1 MTTLLSGSYPPDVL
15 RDLLVPRADWHP
27 YPTVEDR
34 PAWEALPD
42 SVRDGLCASGER
54 ALEREWPHTLAV
66 RYLDYARDGNRS
78 RYEDVHFRRRGMLA
92 SLALA
97 ECVENQ
103 GRYLDEIA
111 NGIWLICE
119 ESSWCLP
126 AHIGAQRAGSGL
138 PDTREPI
145 VDLFSAET
153 SALLAWVDDLLGARM
168 DAVSPLIRPR
178 VRREIDARVLTPCL
192 ERDDFWWMG
201 FTPSEVNN
209 WNPWI
214 NSNWLASALLVEADP
229 ERRVAAVAKS
239 VRSLDRFLGPYPRD
253 GGCDEGPSYWGRA
266 GASLLDCLELLYS
279 ATDGRVDVYGEPLV
293 REIGRFIYRV
303 QIEGRYFVNFS
314 DASAIVSPPPAVVY
328 RYGQRTGDADMMAL
342 GAWLAV
348 DQDLPH
354 PREDRMGSLGRV
366 LPALFSLGE
375 IGAVEPQQPLPR
387 DVWLDEVEVMVAR
400 DQAGSSVGLYVA
412 AKGGHNDE
420 SHNHNDVG
428 NFLVYIG
435 GRPLLV
441 DVGVETYTR
450 KTFSAER
457 YDIWTMQSAYH
468 SLLPAIDG
476 VQQAPGRSFAA
487 RDADYAADERSARF
501 SLDIAGTYTPEA
513 KLQSWRRTITLH
525 RGQDVEVVDSY
536 VLEEPA
542 GEIALSLLTPCE
554 VDVETAGRVVLSESA
569 LPGGRRTA
577 GGALSYD
584 ADRFTLAI
592 EAISIGDDRLG
603 GVWGEG
609 LTRLVF
615 TARNPAQQDTWTFR
629 VRA

>member
-348 DQDLPH
+348 DQDLLH
-354 PREDRMGSLGRV
+354 PREEPGARAAGPVLAGRDRGRGASTAAAARCV
-366 LPALFSLGE
+366 VGRGRGDGGPRSGGVE
-375 IGAVEPQQPLPR
+375 RGAVRCRQGWAQR
-387 DVWLDEVEVMVAR
+387 R
-400 DQAGSSVGLYVA
+400 
-412 AKGGHNDE
+412 E
-420 SHNHNDVG
+420 S
-428 NFLVYIG
+428 
-435 GRPLLV
+435 
-441 DVGVETYTR
+441 
-450 KTFSAER
+450 
-457 YDIWTMQSAYH
+457 
-468 SLLPAIDG
+468 
-476 VQQAPGRSFAA
+476 
-487 RDADYAADERSARF
+487 
-501 SLDIAGTYTPEA
+501 
-513 KLQSWRRTITLH
+513 
-525 RGQDVEVVDSY
+525 
-536 VLEEPA
+536 
-542 GEIALSLLTPCE
+542 
-554 VDVETAGRVVLSESA
+554 
-569 LPGGRRTA
+569 
-577 GGALSYD
+577 
-584 ADRFTLAI
+584 
-592 EAISIGDDRLG
+592 
-603 GVWGEG
+603 
-609 LTRLVF
+609 
-615 TARNPAQQDTWTFR
+615 
-629 VRA
+629 